1 MRKIELKYS
10 ELTFWHYQWTG
21 FIILCVADIL
31 RSLEFW
37 FSTTGSI
44 ILMIFTYSSFFC
56 LTLLLRYVYRPLY
69 NLKKPMLLYL
79 LLTCGISYITSALS
93 LELGIFVRPFLIDE
107 QYTWLAYNR
116 NFEYLTQILTNSWSF
131 FVWSILYFNVKYW
144 RDLVAETERSKASSL
159 LATTAQ
165 LQMLRYQINPHFLFN
180 SLNSIKAL
188 TYENPEQAGVML
200 TELSEFLRTTLSYN
214 GMVFV
219 PIKEEIEIIEKYL
232 SIEKIRFE
240 ERLNYKIN
248 YDKIILEKE
257 ILCFITQPIVEN
269 AIKHGLT
276 NNPAGIDIN
285 INFSK
290 IEDYLSIEIENTGVL
305 KDHDNSNGTG
315 LKNILE
321 RLDNAYSK
329 QYIFSINDDNGV
341 VKIRLLI
348 PDES

>member
-1 MRKIELKYS
+1 MRKFELKYS
-10 ELTFWHYQWTG
+10 ELTFWQYQCIG
-21 FIILCVADIL
+21 FIIFCANDIFKA
-31 RSLEFW
+31 RKFW
-37 FSTTGSI
+37 LSSTGYI
-44 ILMIFTYSSFFC
+44 MLMIYVYSVFFFI
-56 LTLLLRYVYRPLY
+56 TLLLRYVYRPLY
-69 NLKKPMLLYL
+69 NLKKPLLFNFFL
-79 LLTCGISYITSALS
+79 VCIVSFFSSALWR
-93 LELGIFVRPFLIDE
+93 ELIIFIEPFIFDTQNSWLTYSRNIDYLMVILTSSWPFL
-107 QYTWLAYNR
+107 
-116 NFEYLTQILTNSWSF
+116 
-131 FVWSILYFNVKYW
+131 VWGILYFNINYW
-144 RDLVAETERSKASSL
+144 KDLVAETERSKASSL

-214 GMVFV
+214 GRVFV

-248 YDKIILEKE
+248 YDKKILEKE

-305 KDHDNSNGTG
+305 KDHDDSNGTG
-315 LKNILE
+315 LKNVLE

-329 QYIFSINDDNGV
+329 QYIFSINDDNGI

>member
-1 MRKIELKYS
+1 MMDIKNQLKHFK
-10 ELTFWHYQWTG
+10 LTFWHYQLIGW
-21 FIILCVADIL
+21 IIFLTNEML
-31 RSLEFW
+31 REYQFW
-37 FSTTGSI
+37 ATSINTKLYLIITWSVFFSA
-44 ILMIFTYSSFFC
+44 
-56 LTLLLRYVYRPLY
+56 TLGLRYVYRLFY
-69 NLKKPMLLYL
+69 KLKKSPLFYLILISIVSIVTSFFWQVVRLLY
-79 LLTCGISYITSALS
+79 I
-93 LELGIFVRPFLIDE
+93 PFLFDDDIVGR
-107 QYTWLAYNR
+107 QFSL
-116 NFEYLTQILTNSWSF
+116 FSLILLSAWVPFT
-131 FVWSILYFNVKYW
+131 WSILYFGIKYW
-144 RDLVAETERSKASSL
+144 NDLQEESERSKASLL

-214 GMVFV
+214 GRVFV

-290 IEDYLSIEIENTGVL
+290 IKDYLSIDIENTGVL
-305 KDHDNSNGTG
+305 KEHDDSNGTG
-315 LKNILE
+315 LKNVIE

-329 QYIFSINDDNGV
+329 QYILSINDDNGV

-348 PDES
+348 PYES